1 MADWEKVRYKNL
13 KQNFEKLLDIGFK
26 VPKPKFMTKKHQSTE
41 TSAIDEDEEWTP
53 KLKTNCRKVKAANKL
68 NKKRQ
73 GKKVDDLSQDMS
85 TVLVN
90 RGYRS
95 EQNSQAMHSGR
106 TKKDEL
112 KVPFGDTKSPPKTQ
126 PKMVAKPSHKYR
138 KVSKAVSENQ
148 GVDKPCS
155 STYSLRSKARK
166 LYIEIEEPQDDDYLF
181 CEECQSFFIKKCPV
195 HGAPSFIQ
203 DSAVELGKENRA
215 ALTLPPAMTIKLSSI
230 PRAGLGV
237 WNQATILPKGTHFG
251 PYEGVITE
259 EDTATT
265 SGYSWQVE
273 SSICRILSMFK
284 NK

>member
-1 MADWEKVRYKNL
+1 MHRSDSY
-13 KQNFEKLLDIGFK
+13 DII
-26 VPKPKFMTKKHQSTE
+26 E
-41 TSAIDEDEEWTP
+41 A
-53 KLKTNCRKVKAANKL
+53 NCRKVKAANKL

-138 KVSKAVSENQ
+138 KVCISLLLYQVSKAVSENQ